1 MKPVPFNV
9 IIKVNFCFSFCLTFA
24 CSILE
29 QVNLS
34 LFVVPLYLGMSSGV
48 LFLSMGSLLSSL
60 IPFGDGLLSSRRP

>member
-9 IIKVNFCFSFCLTFA
+9 IIKVNLCFTFA

-29 QVNLS
+29 QVNFS

-60 IPFGDGLLSSRRP
+60 ILFGDGLLSSGWP